1 MNTINC
7 VLLFYND
14 TFGIVNV
21 FSILSAKNIELWYI
35 TIHDV
40 VHAPVAVDDRRRWM
54 QIIIW
59 FLVVVDL
66 FQRSVWGHSSGDE
79 HSGRTR
85 QTAEGWKGNVNT
97 EYSMLED
104 AENALV
110 LASPWPWPWPM
121 MVDRRSIRR
130 GLLFVG
136 CCQQARGGERRSKNR
151 KEAEKPVAFVR
162 LFPAFPTSSAPVRR
176 TFSQVSARIQQRF
189 VSKIKARSRF
199 EEKVRQNLRRTD
211 WSGALFPAKGLAFL
225 EPP

>member
-21 FSILSAKNIELWYI
+21 LSILSTQNIELWYI

-85 QTAEGWKGNVNT
+85 QTEGWKGNVNT

-110 LASPWPWPWPM
+110 LASPWPWPWLM
-121 MVDRRSIRR
+121 IWWSIVD
-130 GLLFVG
+130 
-136 CCQQARGGERRSKNR
+136 
-151 KEAEKPVAFVR
+151 
-162 LFPAFPTSSAPVRR
+162 
-176 TFSQVSARIQQRF
+176 
-189 VSKIKARSRF
+189 RF
-199 EEKVRQNLRRTD
+199 EEVCWLLPASKEGREGQRIEKKLKRHRGLHNVIQRSRQMTSYGTVVIRSDKPDVIYFTFVGDVEERKERIT
-211 WSGALFPAKGLAFL
+211 GQH
-225 EPP
+225 